1 MPLQLGMIARVRA
14 LSQGR
19 SCLIR
24 QILVTTTLDRYL
36 SHVQSDQAQYIRA
49 NRCPFADV
57 DLTSAHRPE
66 REGRSH
72 PSVRNDLI
80 IYPERTGPAL
90 SLPGLSPGGPSR
102 AQSWRAFPASV
113 LAGLPGLSP
122 GGPSRAQSWRAFPG
136 SVLAGQQEHGDL
148 PGGLGLVFAESG
160 MSGDQP
166 RPQPRSGGVVQL
178 PRQDRERLR
187 AQLGPD
193 HRVGLEVVVPVGVTR
208 RSSVGGDD
216 REAAV
221 SQDEAAQRRD
231 ALDPGPG
238 SEVMDEN
245 HRGARPLPAEASFV
259 RPELLDDLGVVLAGA
274 RSRVRHD
281 LLQCVPESGV
291 RAEPAWLA
299 AEIDQPAALQSSRA
313 SEPLREPAGTR
324 IVRTTGTAAYS
335 AREHRRRP
343 GQSQGGKMPDR
354 ILTSHAGS
362 LPRPEDLIALNEQR
376 AEGDLSDE
384 AGYLRKLRAAVAD
397 VVKRQRDV
405 GIDLVNDGEY
415 GHSMGQR
422 YDYGPWWTYVFQRL
436 GGLEL
441 TEDVLLDIPQAKA
454 KPGEIVLAS
463 FAERRDWLA
472 FADAYG
478 DPTSGVALPNRPAA
492 PVCRGPITYQG
503 QDDVQRDIADMK
515 AAMEAAGVSDGFL
528 NSVAPGSCARF
539 GNEYYADD
547 DEIMQ
552 ACADAMRE
560 EYTAII
566 DAGLILQLDD
576 PAIAENW
583 DQINPAPTVADYQRF
598 IMTRV
603 EALNHAIRGLPPER
617 IRFHLCWGSWHG
629 PHTTDIPMAD
639 IVDVMLAIKA
649 GMYSFEAANV
659 RHEHEWKIWRDVK
672 LTDGKRILPGVVSH
686 STNVVEHPE
695 LVADRICRY
704 AEAVGRENVVAS
716 TDCGL
721 GGRVHPQ
728 IAWAKLD
735 SLAKGAEL
743 ASRQLWG

>member
-1 MPLQLGMIARVRA
+1 
-14 LSQGR
+14 
-19 SCLIR
+19 
-24 QILVTTTLDRYL
+24 
-36 SHVQSDQAQYIRA
+36 
-49 NRCPFADV
+49 
-57 DLTSAHRPE
+57 
-66 REGRSH
+66 
-72 PSVRNDLI
+72 
-80 IYPERTGPAL
+80 
-90 SLPGLSPGGPSR
+90 
-102 AQSWRAFPASV
+102 
-113 LAGLPGLSP
+113 
-122 GGPSRAQSWRAFPG
+122 
-136 SVLAGQQEHGDL
+136 
-148 PGGLGLVFAESG
+148 
-160 MSGDQP
+160 
-166 RPQPRSGGVVQL
+166 
-178 PRQDRERLR
+178 
-187 AQLGPD
+187 
-193 HRVGLEVVVPVGVTR
+193 
-208 RSSVGGDD
+208 
-216 REAAV
+216 
-221 SQDEAAQRRD
+221 
-231 ALDPGPG
+231 
-238 SEVMDEN
+238 
-245 HRGARPLPAEASFV
+245 
-259 RPELLDDLGVVLAGA
+259 
-274 RSRVRHD
+274 
-281 LLQCVPESGV
+281 
-291 RAEPAWLA
+291 
-299 AEIDQPAALQSSRA
+299 
-313 SEPLREPAGTR
+313 
-324 IVRTTGTAAYS
+324 
-335 AREHRRRP
+335 
-343 GQSQGGKMPDR
+343 MPDR

-376 AEGDLSDE
+376 AEGNFSDE

-397 VVKRQRDV
+397 VVKRQHDI

-441 TEDVLLDIPQAKA
+441 TQDVLLDVPQAKA

-478 DPTSGVALPNRPAA
+478 DPASGVALPNRPAA

-503 QDDVQRDIADMK
+503 HEDVQRDIADMK

-583 DQINPAPTVADYQRF
+583 DQINPAPSVADYQRF
-598 IMTRV
+598 TMKRV
-603 EALNHAIRGLPPER
+603 EALNYAIRGLPTER

-639 IVDVMLAIKA
+639 IVDVMLAINA
-649 GMYSFEAANV
+649 GAYSFEAANA
-659 RHEHEWKIWRDVK
+659 RHEHEWKVWRDVK
-672 LTDGKRILPGVVSH
+672 LPEGKVILPGMVSH
-686 STNVVEHPE
+686 STNLIEHPE
-695 LVADRICRY
+695 LVADRIVRY

-728 IAWAKLD
+728 IAWAKLET
-735 SLAKGAEL
+735 LAKGAEL
-743 ASRQLWG
+743 ATRQLWR